1 MALLKLLEWV
11 AVLLNIAFTIGI
23 AYEKRW
29 AWLPGFV
36 ASCIGVGLYFLQ
48 HTWALCVLNIY
59 YVVMAVYGWWSWGRP
74 GPLLPI
80 QRKPL
85 YFHLT
90 LVLFLAAG
98 TWLLAWLL
106 RERFEGTLPEL
117 DAFITM
123 VSFAATW
130 MMARKLLEN
139 WLYWVVGDTVSV
151 YLNWKL
157 GYDGYAILNAIYIVL
172 SIAGLVKWW
181 RRTNPGQRSGI
192 SNS

>member
-1 MALLKLLEWV
+1 MLLLKALEWT
-11 AVLLNIAFTIGI
+11 AVVLNIAFTIGI

-29 AWLPGFV
+29 AWVPGFV

-74 GPLLPI
+74 GPELPI

-85 YFHLT
+85 YFHVT

-98 TWLLAWLL
+98 TWLLGGLL
-106 RERFEGTLPEL
+106 RDQFAGNLPEL
-117 DAFITM
+117 DAFITV

-157 GYDGYAILNAIYIVL
+157 GYDGYAILNVIYIAL
-172 SIAGLVKWW
+172 SLAGLVKSW
-181 RRTNPGQRSGI
+181 RKMRVVA
-192 SNS
+192 